1 MVGSGMSI
9 ADANIVL
16 NTAVADSL
24 TQFADILEKTDD
36 IQKTVDDVIKQT
48 YIKHRRIVF
57 NGNNYSDEWVY
68 EAEKRGLLNL
78 KTTADALSCFISKKN
93 IELFEHYGILSE
105 IGASFKI

>member
-1 MVGSGMSI
+1 
-9 ADANIVL
+9 
-16 NTAVADSL
+16 
-24 TQFADILEKTDD
+24 
-36 IQKTVDDVIKQT
+36 
-48 YIKHRRIVF
+48 VF

-105 IGASFKI
+105 IELRSRYEILLEKLLQDYKH